1 MAIIIN
7 VGYNSKHFGDFSI
20 NRPYGAGNYT
30 LVITKTD
37 GYIILSGK
45 KQFLKANSI
54 ILFNKNTPQLYGSI
68 NNSYIDDWCHFDFSE
83 TDLAK
88 IQDLCIPFDT
98 VLQFANISDFSIII
112 RNMFYEKYSQN
123 VCKEKTINLYFE
135 LLLLK
140 LHEKIKYPDPNKE
153 NPYFSDLLKIRN
165 DLFLYP
171 QKDWNIE
178 DISKKLN
185 LSSSY
190 IQHLYKSFFGNSII
204 SEVTNNRI
212 EYAKYLLSSTDMN
225 VESIATS
232 CGYKNSVH
240 FMRLFKKNVQL
251 TPSQYRTQK
260 HVSSQEIANSVK
272 EMPYKSSSDI

>member
-1 MAIIIN
+1 
-7 VGYNSKHFGDFSI
+7 
-20 NRPYGAGNYT
+20 
-30 LVITKTD
+30 
-37 GYIILSGK
+37 
-45 KQFLKANSI
+45 
-54 ILFNKNTPQLYGSI
+54 
-68 NNSYIDDWCHFDFSE
+68 
-83 TDLAK
+83 
-88 IQDLCIPFDT
+88 
-98 VLQFANISDFSIII
+98 
-112 RNMFYEKYSQN
+112 
-123 VCKEKTINLYFE
+123 
-135 LLLLK
+135 

-260 HVSSQEIANSVK
+260 HVSSQEIANFLQF
-272 EMPYKSSSDI
+272 